1 MSSIYKLTP
10 RDSAR
15 STPQLD
21 DTTSNNTVQP
31 YIRNQLPS
39 CILVLR
45 DIPLKD
51 VPGELAMADQSDKG
65 MIYIAAAQIVP
76 PDDSVDDTSDDQEQ
90 PEFIRFCEHISELPG
105 KWPEDTIVD
114 ILAIPKP
121 FLSRASALVD
131 TIGPQQLAYQNALAR
146 VIPDYIASAKSAI
159 KGYND
164 ISVFCQPLD
173 RLILSSVQI
182 QLGNRMAANA
192 TPGKRRLIS
201 ALAYIDDN
209 IQIGELDA
217 RMVANA
223 VNISERQLHR
233 TFSSA
238 NLSVASEIRQRRLSL
253 VYDQLIKNPQM
264 KITNIAMSAG
274 YLSLATFYRQFKK
287 HFGLTA
293 KEVQQMFIAS

>member
-1 MSSIYKLTP
+1 MSSIYKLTT
-10 RDSAR
+10 RESAG

-21 DTTSNNTVQP
+21 DTTSTNTVQP

-51 VPGELAMADQSDKG
+51 VPGELTMADQSDKG
-65 MIYIAAAQIVP
+65 MIYIAAAQITP
-76 PDDSVDDTSDDQEQ
+76 PDDSVEDASGDQEQ
-90 PEFIRFCEHISELPG
+90 PEFIRFCENISELPG

-131 TIGPQQLAYQNALAR
+131 TIGPQQLAHQNALAR